1 MVFRT
6 TVFTLKK
13 IIKVCVVNIPTL
25 NIEMSDQEKNHASIF
40 GPIIRPIIWSN
51 NKIRTALHRTVGPHL
66 CYD

>member
-6 TVFTLKK
+6 TVFRLKK
-13 IIKVCVVNIPTL
+13 IIKVCVVNIPSL

-51 NKIRTALHRTVGPHL
+51 NKIRM
-66 CYD
+66 